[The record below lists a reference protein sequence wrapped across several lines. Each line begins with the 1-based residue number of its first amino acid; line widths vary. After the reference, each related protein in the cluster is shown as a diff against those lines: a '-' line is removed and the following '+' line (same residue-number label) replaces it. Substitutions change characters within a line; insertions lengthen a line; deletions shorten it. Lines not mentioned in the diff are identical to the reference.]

1 MTEHLMFDEELP
13 KKKSVEFPRNIED
26 FSVSDLRDY
35 IVELENEIARV
46 KEDID
51 KKNKSQD
58 AAASVFKF

>member
-1 MTEHLMFDEELP
+1 MFDEELP